1 MNGRRA
7 REENSLKGEEGNAIL
22 RVLRYT
28 LTGIA
33 ALPLLDPTDRQGG
46 MLLDTEFGVTSVL
59 QP

>member
-28 LTGIA
+28 ATRIA
-33 ALPLLDPTDRQGG
+33 ALPLLDPTSRHGG
-46 MLLDTEFGVTSVL
+46 LPFDTEFGVPNL
-59 QP
+59 P